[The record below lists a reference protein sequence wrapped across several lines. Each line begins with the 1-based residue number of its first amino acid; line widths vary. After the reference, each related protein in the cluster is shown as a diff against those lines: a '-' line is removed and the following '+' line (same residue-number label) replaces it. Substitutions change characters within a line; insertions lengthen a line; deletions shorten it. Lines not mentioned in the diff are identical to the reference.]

1 MLHHLLLAVNAVRQE
16 VYLRT
21 GDYLLVANRLALHD
35 RGRCSLRMGRKGLQA
50 RVSQILF
57 VQDYHTP

>member
-1 MLHHLLLAVNAVRQE
+1 MPFAKRSTCA
-16 VYLRT
+16 